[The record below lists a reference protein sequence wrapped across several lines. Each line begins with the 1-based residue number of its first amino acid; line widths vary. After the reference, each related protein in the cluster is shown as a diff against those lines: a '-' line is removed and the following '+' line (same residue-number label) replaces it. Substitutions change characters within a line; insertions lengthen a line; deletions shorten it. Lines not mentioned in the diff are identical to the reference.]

1 MGFKIM
7 CIRELLFYATVPRA
21 GSLFLKTEDIVW
33 QLWFSKYI
41 GDSNEYLLRDWATV
55 EHKQNDPA
63 WAIYFPSNFQR
74 HWYRRAE
81 IQWVFYVRKVLAS
94 SIPLPW
100 IMKLGNSSRGGS
112 QASFHEIILC
122 FFKGDS
128 EPSPLVGTTSWIWD
142 TRSVNIPEKGRGSRT
157 SILGAT
163 PVPLANA
170 ASLPA
175 GGRTGKKTVK
185 SESVQAW
192 LNLRPV
198 LIWCSHG

>member
-7 CIRELLFYATVPRA
+7 RIRELLFYATVPRA

-33 QLWFSKYI
+33 QLCFFKHI
-41 GDSNEYLLRDWATV
+41 GDSNEYLLRDWAAV
-55 EHKQNDPA
+55 EHKQKDSA

-100 IMKLGNSSRGGS
+100 IMKLGSSSRGGS

-122 FFKGDS
+122 FFKGNS
-128 EPSPLVGTTSWIWD
+128 EPSPLVGTASCIWD
-142 TRSVNIPEKGRGSRT
+142 TRSVNVPKKGCGRT

-163 PVPLANA
+163 PDPLANA

-175 GGRTGKKTVK
+175 GGKTGKKTVK
-185 SESVQAW
+185 NESVQAW